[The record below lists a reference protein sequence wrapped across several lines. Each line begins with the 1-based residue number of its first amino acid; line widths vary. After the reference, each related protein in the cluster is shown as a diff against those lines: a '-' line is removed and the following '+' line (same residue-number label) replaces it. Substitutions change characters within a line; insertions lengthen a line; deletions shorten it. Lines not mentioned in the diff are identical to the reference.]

1 MNGSASAPSYITA
14 AQAACSRK
22 DPEWTASHFKTKAAA
37 PRMAFDTSRQLDRA
51 KRYLEKNK
59 IEDAIEA
66 YQAVLNEIP
75 GHVESLQALGDIYS
89 RLGQPDRAGAF
100 YAPVFDRLFE
110 MREEPRALALYT
122 RALKGLQQPP
132 ERMSRYALLLQKQN
146 RAEEAIEQ
154 LMLASELF
162 LARGKEEPALDCLE
176 RVAQLEPDDATRQCA
191 VGELAERAGKTAMA
205 ARAFLRAGQLYDA
218 SSAPGDAEVAL
229 ELLERAYRIAPHDRG
244 PALLYAQAQLRRGEA
259 AAAVQ
264 TLEPFTS
271 SELDA
276 ATLATLGEALM
287 QTGAL
292 DRARGIL
299 ERLPPE
305 QAGTSVKLFD
315 LAGRYL
321 SAGNEA
327 GAVALLG
334 RMQKDMVAARHE
346 SEFAAQLDALVE
358 EHRGSML
365 LVEFWAAAYAA
376 LNREVKYFDA
386 LVLLFDMYL
395 EAGNVLGAGEAL
407 EKLVD
412 IDAYDSRHQQR
423 LDRLKGRA
431 DTAFLGR
438 IRTRLSQLATNTS
451 EGMNAVAAKS
461 AADGTPAEEQN
472 RKQQTL
478 EDLIVQ
484 AEIFMQYS
492 LQAKVVERLEKIAE
506 LFPHEEERNER
517 LRNLCR
523 MANWRPASSG
533 GQGGEVRIAGEA
545 RGAGNSAPANIF
557 KGAVNSDSD
566 NFHVKSGPAR
576 GNAAVE
582 SVDTMRDLA
591 RIAELSQSLFRL
603 TSPRSILSTSANEMG
618 SYLRAA
624 RCLAVIG
631 APDGAPEMV
640 SEFCAPDVEPVP
652 REVLARLLAQL
663 DSAAPDPMGG
673 LMLDAAAAPLLHEMG
688 LQTVLAVT
696 LSDPETQT
704 PAGMVIAGHA
714 EPHTW
719 RLGETYFL
727 QSIGDQMLLSISHT
741 RLRAR
746 ARTLGSADEK
756 TGLLARSAYQDCLL
770 REMQRAKGQV
780 TPLSLVLVQFDGG
793 PELLRKHGE
802 AQLEGLLQQLA
813 RVLSATIRQTDIA
826 VKYTSWGIAVVLP
839 DTPLAGAQLLAE
851 KLRKAGAQVQP
862 QWGGEHLTVS
872 ASVVEAVGRVD
883 YDSEDIVTE
892 LINRAEAGLAETIQR
907 GGDATVAPV
916 IVAR

>member
-1 MNGSASAPSYITA
+1 
-14 AQAACSRK
+14 
-22 DPEWTASHFKTKAAA
+22 
-37 PRMAFDTSRQLDRA
+37 MAFDTNRQLDRA

-66 YQAVLNEIP
+66 YQSVLTEIP
-75 GHVESLQALGDIYS
+75 GHVESLQALGDIYT

-100 YAPVFDRLFE
+100 YGPVFDRLFE

-122 RALKGLQQPP
+122 RALKGGQQPP

-154 LMLASELF
+154 LLLASELF

-176 RVAQLEPDDATRQCA
+176 RVAQLEPDDALRQCA
-191 VGELAERAGKTAMA
+191 VGELAERTGKTGVA
-205 ARAFLRAGQLYDA
+205 ARAFLRAGQLFDA
-218 SSAPGDAEVAL
+218 SKAPGDAQTAL
-229 ELLERAYRIAPHDRG
+229 ELLERAHRIAPHDRS
-244 PALLYAQAQLRRGEA
+244 PALLYAQAQLRRGDA

-276 ATLATLGEALM
+276 ATLSTLGEALM

-292 DRARGIL
+292 GRARGIF
-299 ERLPPE
+299 ERLPPD

-321 SAGNEA
+321 SAGNDA

-334 RMQKDMVAARHE
+334 RMQKDMIAARHE
-346 SEFAAQLDALVE
+346 SEFATQLDALVE
-358 EHRGSML
+358 AHRKSL
-365 LVEFWAAAYAA
+365 ILVEFWAAAYAA

-386 LVLLFDMYL
+386 LVRLFDMYL
-395 EAGNVLGAGEAL
+395 EAGNILGAGEAL

-431 DTAFLGR
+431 DAAFLAR
-438 IRTRLSQLATNTS
+438 MRTRLSQLATNTS
-451 EGMNAVAAKS
+451 DGIEVPAANS
-461 AADGTPAEEQN
+461 AADRPPAGEQN
-472 RKQQTL
+472 RDQQTL

-506 LFPHEEERNER
+506 LFPKEEERNER
-517 LRNLCR
+517 LRNLHR
-523 MANWRPASSG
+523 MANWRPAPSD
-533 GQGGEVRIAGEA
+533 GQNAEA
-545 RGAGNSAPANIF
+545 KVVDQVRGAASRTPLNALEGAANT
-557 KGAVNSDSD
+557 NSD
-566 NFHVKSGPAR
+566 NFHTKPAPTQ
-576 GNAAVE
+576 GNAAAE

-591 RIAELSQSLFRL
+591 RISELSQSLFRM
-603 TSPRSILSTSANEMG
+603 TSPRAILSASANEMG
-618 SYLRAA
+618 AYLRVA

-631 APDGAPEMV
+631 PADGAPEMV
-640 SEFCAPDVEPVP
+640 SEFCAPGVDPAP
-652 REVLARLLAQL
+652 RGLLVRLLGQL
-663 DSAAPDPMGG
+663 DNAAPDPMGG
-673 LMLDAAAAPLLHEMG
+673 LLLDATAAPVLREMG
-688 LQTVLAVT
+688 LETVLAVA
-696 LSDPETQT
+696 LSDPESQAH
-704 PAGMVIAGHA
+704 AGTVIAGHA
-714 EPHTW
+714 EPHSW

-727 QSIGDQMLLSISHT
+727 QAIGDQMLLSISHT

-746 ARTLGSADEK
+746 ARTLGTADER
-756 TGLLARSAYQDCLL
+756 TGLLARSTYQDCLL
-770 REMQRAKGQV
+770 RETQRAKGQG

-793 PELLRKHGE
+793 SELLRKHGE
-802 AQLEGLLQQLA
+802 TQLEGLLEQLA
-813 RVLSATIRQTDIA
+813 RGLSANIRQTDIP

-851 KLRKAGAQVQP
+851 KLRKAATQVQP
-862 QWGGEHLTVS
+862 QWGGGPLTVS
-872 ASVVEAVGRVD
+872 ASVVEAVGRAD

-916 IVAR
+916 IVER